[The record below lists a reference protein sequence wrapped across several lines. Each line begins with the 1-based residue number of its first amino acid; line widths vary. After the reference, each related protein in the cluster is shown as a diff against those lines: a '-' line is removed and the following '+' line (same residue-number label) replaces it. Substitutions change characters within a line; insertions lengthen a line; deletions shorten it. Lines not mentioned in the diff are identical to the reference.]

1 MCVRQSCLCGC
12 CSDICKCACSSSSMS
27 CSSSFC
33 CFCSLFLCSA
43 TYSHLTLKLA
53 AAKEAQQ
60 VATQIKKGKQ
70 IKRRAMGTARQTC
83 GLFLGFTQKSQHA
96 KTIKALKY
104 HEKSCR
110 HSQNIEPFLKGS
122 RAGRAKAR
130 RKAGKKAVRKAGKM
144 AGRQT
149 GRHAGR
155 ETVSKANATLE
166 ALCQK

>member
-1 MCVRQSCLCGC
+1 
-12 CSDICKCACSSSSMS
+12 
-27 CSSSFC
+27 
-33 CFCSLFLCSA
+33 
-43 TYSHLTLKLA
+43 
-53 AAKEAQQ
+53 
-60 VATQIKKGKQ
+60 
-70 IKRRAMGTARQTC
+70 MGTARQTC

-110 HSQNIEPFLKGS
+110 HSQNIEPFLKGR

-130 RKAGKKAVRKAGKM
+130 RMAGKKAVRKAGKMAGKQAVRKVEKM

>member
-1 MCVRQSCLCGC
+1 
-12 CSDICKCACSSSSMS
+12 
-27 CSSSFC
+27 
-33 CFCSLFLCSA
+33 
-43 TYSHLTLKLA
+43 
-53 AAKEAQQ
+53 
-60 VATQIKKGKQ
+60 
-70 IKRRAMGTARQTC
+70 MGTARQTC

-96 KTIKALKY
+96 KTVKALKY

-110 HSQNIEPFLKGS
+110 HSQNIEPFLKGR

-130 RKAGKKAVRKAGKM
+130 RKAGKKAVRKAVRKAGKMAGKQAVRKVGKM